1 MRREVDIERVR
12 ALAAASGGRV
22 GIVTVPKPGHAR
34 FVLDLGFVTAG
45 SPRYPAERRTSTRLA
60 IELAP
65 RHPFQPPSATVLTPV
80 FHPHVFPS
88 GLVCIGAK
96 WLPSEGMD
104 LFVQRIVR
112 LLAYDP
118 LLMNPQSVA
127 HGGAQLWYQRALLQD
142 PAAFPTDAA
151 AIAAMGGA
159 GDAVAVDRVV
169 VRCPACASGL
179 RLPAGRAGSVRC
191 PRCGASFETAT

>member
-1 MRREVDIERVR
+1 MRREVDSERVR
-12 ALAAASGGRV
+12 ALATASGGRV
-22 GIVTVPKPGHAR
+22 GVVTVPTPGHAR
-34 FVLDLGFVTAG
+34 FVLDLRFVTAD
-45 SPRYPAERRTSTRLA
+45 SPRYPVQRCTSTRLA

-65 RHPFQPPSATVLTPV
+65 RHPFQPPLATVLTPI

-127 HGGAQLWYQRALLQD
+127 HGAAQLWYQRALLQD

-151 AIAAMGGA
+151 AIAAMGARRGRS
-159 GDAVAVDRVV
+159 VERVV
-169 VRCPACASGL
+169 VRCPDVQDRTA
-179 RLPAGRAGSVRC
+179 LPAGRGGSVRC